1 MTTSVSA
8 TAQTRSLLA
17 SLQSSSAFPLSLYQ
31 KSVSPP
37 PFFNEIVFGRTSQ
50 MAFESVASFIFYIY
64 RNEEELR
71 TDMLRKET
79 NNLLRISVFD
89 RLSQLTLRRLIYIYM
104 EHPFMMFLDHT
115 QRRSTVGRTP
125 LDE

>member
-1 MTTSVSA
+1 
-8 TAQTRSLLA
+8 
-17 SLQSSSAFPLSLYQ
+17 
-31 KSVSPP
+31 
-37 PFFNEIVFGRTSQ
+37 